1 STSIPDSE
9 ASALRISTVS
19 ASCSSA
25 SAVSPSNSNKV
36 LYYYQGGYCLWSKR
50 LEKGTY
56 ANVSDGNAK
65 TPLNSAQL
73 QCLIDGIYWQKDK
86 QNRRFN

>member
-1 STSIPDSE
+1 
-9 ASALRISTVS
+9 
-19 ASCSSA
+19 
-25 SAVSPSNSNKV
+25 

-50 LEKGTY
+50 LEKGTF
-56 ANVSDGNAK
+56 ANVSDGNTK